1 LFLPTI
7 YFNPINFHGGNIL
20 IQKSKNIIK
29 VIRKQK
35 GMTLDRLAKV
45 TGLTKGYLSKIERA
59 SVLPPFSTLE
69 LIANAFDIDV
79 VSMIEKNSSA
89 HLHPDIDVMRRGERQ
104 EGDGVKTRENCS
116 FTSLLHSYRG
126 RYMSPILV
134 TFEPGAEREFR
145 HDSEEFVYVLRGSIT
160 LLYEGETFDLNTGD
174 CFYLDS
180 RKEHRFRNGK
190 NGKTY
195 LLSVSFNYRR
205 Y

>member
-1 LFLPTI
+1 M
-7 YFNPINFHGGNIL
+7 
-20 IQKSKNIIK
+20 QKRRNIIK
-29 VIRKQK
+29 VIRKQR

-69 LIANAFDIDV
+69 LIAKAFDIDV
-79 VSMIEKNSSA
+79 VSMIEKNSSV
-89 HLHPDIDVMRRGERQ
+89 HLHPDIDVMKRGERE
-104 EGDGVKTRENCS
+104 EGDVDSTRESCS

-134 TFEPGAEREFR
+134 TFEPGAEREFK
-145 HDSEEFVYVLRGSIT
+145 HDSEEFVYVLRGSVT
-160 LLYEGETFDLNTGD
+160 LLYENETFSLSTGD

-190 NGKTY
+190 NGRTH
-195 LLSVSFNYRR
+195 LISVSFNYRR